1 MEVTEIED
9 GVLIR
14 ILEAIQERIDDGEAD
29 LDEDP
34 FDSTNM
40 EMLDNVCEY
49 FGIALDD
56 FVERSFFVKL
66 YKDNPNFE
74 TEPLKRPTLETYD
87 VVHEE
92 DVREIKTNYYNTRID
107 SYYPIDKDIL
117 YDLQSSGE
125 YQYWDGNHFDTDY
138 HDTDVTDDRV
148 VEVTKLKRNENNK
161 IN

>member
-1 MEVTEIED
+1 MELEKIPNQ
-9 GVLIR
+9 VLVR

-92 DVREIKTNYYNTRID
+92 DVREFKTNYYNTRID

-117 YDLQSSGE
+117 YDLQTNGE
-125 YQYWDGNHFDTDY
+125 YEYWEGNRFDTDY
-138 HDTDVTDDRV
+138 HDTDVTNASV
-148 VEVTKLKRNENNK
+148 VEVTKIKRK
-161 IN
+161 